1 MTPCRVLTTDDAEA
15 WRTAL
20 PTDTSIMGSLDFLRI
35 QERQMGLSARLFVSE
50 WEGFRAAYPFFL
62 RPVPGPGAAPEWDIS
77 TPEYTGPFLTLSPS
91 GATGLPPRERLLG
104 EFGAYC
110 QSQGIIAEFAHLHPW
125 NEGVG
130 LLDPSLVEVNREIVY
145 VDLSMK
151 EGDLWWS
158 ASPNCRRQVRQA
170 ARAGV
175 TIRRA
180 GTREDVLTFHRLH
193 HRTMERRSAQ
203 DHYFLPPE
211 YLLEVFE
218 TLPRNAFSLLAEYRG
233 RVVAGGLYF
242 QDATDVYWYLSAMDM
257 DYSNVRPVNAYH
269 YESIRQTA
277 LAGKKRMILGGF
289 HREGDGI
296 FRFKAGFSPL
306 RIPFRTY
313 KRIHDPDRYASL
325 TADWSRRNGGLIPVS
340 GFFPAYRAVLSPEP
354 PLDGMDSAQEEPQEA
369 LSLRPR

>member
-1 MTPCRVLTTDDAEA
+1 MTPCRVLTTKDAEA
-15 WRTAL
+15 WRAAL

-35 QERQMGLSARLFVSE
+35 QERQLGLSARLFVSE
-50 WEGFRAAYPFFL
+50 EEGFRVAYPFFL
-62 RPVPGPGAAPEWDIS
+62 RPVPGPGAVSEWDIS
-77 TPEYTGPFLTLSPS
+77 TPEYTGPFLTLSPP
-91 GATGLPPRERLLG
+91 GATGLPPQERLLG
-104 EFGAYC
+104 DFGAYC
-110 QSQGIIAEFAHLHPW
+110 QSQGIIAEFGHLHPW

-151 EGDLWWS
+151 EEDLWRL
-158 ASPNCRRQVRQA
+158 ATPNCRRQVRQA
-170 ARAGV
+170 RRAGV
-175 TIRRA
+175 IVRRA
-180 GTREDVLTFHRLH
+180 ETRGDVLAFHHLH
-193 HRTMERRSAQ
+193 RRTMERRSAQ
-203 DHYFLPPE
+203 EHYFLPPE

-218 TLPRNAFSLLAEYRG
+218 TLPRNAFFLLAEHQG
-233 RVVAGGLYF
+233 EVVAGGLYF

-257 DYSNVRPVNAYH
+257 DHSSVRPVNAYH

-306 RIPFRTY
+306 RVPFRTY
-313 KRIHDPDRYASL
+313 KRIHDSDRYASL
-325 TADWSRRNGGLIPVS
+325 TAEWSRLNGGLLPAS
-340 GFFPAYRAVLSPEP
+340 GFFPAYRAARSPEP
-354 PLDGMDSAQEEPQEA
+354 PPGGVEAAQEAPREA